1 MWEVTHAVGVQGLG
15 KMTKEERSGV
25 FPPLE
30 CPSHMASEDAG
41 DHGCE
46 AMPMVQLPQ
55 LRGTG
60 VHRGGQGWV
69 SRLCLGP
76 EASST
81 QAQAQLHL
89 LTCCPLTPV
98 AEHQQRWKA

>member
-1 MWEVTHAVGVQGLG
+1 
-15 KMTKEERSGV
+15 MTKEERSGV
-25 FPPLE
+25 FPLSE
-30 CPSHMASEDAG
+30 CPSHMASRMLGITESG
-41 DHGCE
+41 RC
-46 AMPMVQLPQ
+46 MPRWQLPQ

-81 QAQAQLHL
+81 RAQAQLHL
-89 LTCCPLTPV
+89 LTCCPHPSG
-98 AEHQQRWKA
+98 